1 MTDQWTFWRA
11 TLAGDKPEPPTY
23 PGEAQGLW
31 DVTAESLQS
40 GYYRSGNVPI
50 AIWRDEAGALHLRR
64 DGMPTKAASICS
76 IWPRLYRDAV
86 TKEDYD
92 RAVQDGVWPDSPPW
106 RGHNLPTDPFERAK
120 AMIDAEAEQA
130 VAFLATPIS
139 DQVAADKAAAWAT
152 RVGELAKEADA
163 MRAAGAEPIKVKF
176 DLFEEFSVQKAANGG
191 CSADLSARA
200 EGESPPESGTC
211 QASDAGSPDSGCDGN
226 MNARA
231 SVARAAS
238 TVRRVPRPD
247 AGSPDSIQSEGDR
260 RYRKFSIRW
269 KRARAR
275 VKRIKA
281 KDARRRKHAAHVFTT
296 DIIRQASA
304 IELTAPASI
313 KDETRSGK
321 GDARSWGAAVQIK
334 ALLNRHILGFAPA
347 MTSQMLAYKAAEA
360 GIPFFLIEDEAPVI
374 SVGND
379 LVAITKAARRA
390 RRQLKDKAA

>member
-92 RAVQDGVWPDSPPW
+92 RAVQDGVWPDSPPP
-106 RGHNLPTDPFERAK
+106 RDHNLPTDPFERAK

-163 MRAAGAEPIKVKF
+163 MRAAEKKPHDEAGKAVQAKWTPIVSKAETTKRDLKRHVEPWLLKLQREEAERRAAAATQGQAPEPVRNAAAGRTGSKVA
-176 DLFEEFSVQKAANGG
+176 LRTVT
-191 CSADLSARA
+191 RA
-200 EGESPPESGTC
+200 EITDLPALAAYIAAFKEPNPDFVDVC
-211 QASDAGSPDSGCDGN
+211 QRLALR
-226 MNARA
+226 M
-231 SVARAAS
+231 
-238 TVRRVPRPD
+238 
-247 AGSPDSIQSEGDR
+247 
-260 RYRKFSIRW
+260 
-269 KRARAR
+269 
-275 VKRIKA
+275 
-281 KDARRRKHAAHVFTT
+281 
-296 DIIRQASA
+296 
-304 IELTAPASI
+304 LTAGVDVP
-313 KDETRSGK
+313 G
-321 GDARSWGAAVQIK
+321 ARKITTQQAA
-334 ALLNRHILGFAPA
+334 
-347 MTSQMLAYKAAEA
+347 
-360 GIPFFLIEDEAPVI
+360 
-374 SVGND
+374 
-379 LVAITKAARRA
+379 
-390 RRQLKDKAA
+390 